1 MNDLSNYRK
10 SYDKNELLE
19 ANIPENP
26 LELFDIWFKEV
37 EDLKGSEEVNAMTIA
52 TIGQDGFPKSR
63 VVLLKSLSEDGFVFY
78 TNYESEKGKAILENP
93 NVCLSFFWHSLERQV
108 IIKGI
113 AEKVSEETSTKYF
126 NSRPIGSQLGAIV
139 SNQSEVIPN
148 RNFLK
153 EKLEILEKK
162 YENQSIPKPDFW
174 GGFLVKPI
182 SIEFWQGRPNR
193 LHDRIRYKLAQ
204 DKSWK
209 KDRLSP

>member
-19 ANIPENP
+19 ANIPKNP
-26 LELFDIWFKEV
+26 IELFDIWFKEV
-37 EDLKGSEEVNAMTIA
+37 ENLKGLEEVNAMTIA

-63 VVLLKSLSEDGFVFY
+63 VVLLKNLSEQGFVFY
-78 TNYESEKGKAILENP
+78 TNYESEKGKAIIENS

-113 AEKVSEETSTKYF
+113 AEKVSLETSTKYF
-126 NSRPIGSQLGAIV
+126 NSRPVGSQLGAIV
-139 SNQSEVIPN
+139 SNQSKIIPN
-148 RNFLK
+148 RKYLE
-153 EKLEILEKK
+153 EKLELLEKK
-162 YENQSIPKPDFW
+162 YKNQEIPKPDFW

-193 LHDRIRYKLAQ
+193 LHDRIRYELMQ

-209 KDRLSP
+209 TDRLSP